1 MISDAFAY
9 PFKGAG
15 KYILIIGAILSL
27 LVSAASYIPFLSLII
42 AIGASGYFI
51 AYKFN
56 VINSTACGQD
66 EACEWPVF
74 QDFFSDLI
82 IPLLCMLSASF
93 FSFVPYIIV
102 SILFEDSRS
111 LSIAFLVLGFVHLPM
126 AILCVAI
133 CGTMRSAFWAITL
146 PKIANCIPQYFI
158 LVLVTGG
165 LYLLISV
172 LNNILSNIPILGWF
186 VSFFLGMYSLMVS
199 GRIIGLFY
207 RENKHL
213 IG

>member
-1 MISDAFAY
+1 MISDALSY
-9 PFKGAG
+9 PFKGTG
-15 KYILIIGAILSL
+15 KYILIIGAILSF
-27 LVSAASYIPFLSLII
+27 LVSAASYIPFLGLII
-42 AIGASGYFI
+42 AIGASGYFT
-51 AYKFN
+51 AYMFD
-56 VINSTACGQD
+56 VINSTACGRD
-66 EACEWPVF
+66 EACEWPGF
-74 QDFFSDLI
+74 QDFFSDLVM
-82 IPLLCMLSASF
+82 PWLCMLSASF
-93 FSFVPYIIV
+93 FSFVPYVLV
-102 SILFEDSRS
+102 SILFEDSR
-111 LSIAFLVLGFVHLPM
+111 LISIAFLVLGFVHLPM

-133 CGTMRSAFWAITL
+133 CRAMRSALWTNTVPI
-146 PKIANCIPQYFI
+146 IANCLPQYFI

-186 VSFFLGMYSLMVS
+186 ISFFLGMYSLMVS